1 LKMDMDEMEAMD
13 GMDMDQEQMDQM
25 EMDQMG
31 MDYGMEMGD
40 EDGY

>member
-1 LKMDMDEMEAMD
+1 MEAMD